1 VCCESVLVC
10 PHSVSVSVSRV
21 CQECVKS
28 VSRVCL
34 CESAQSICARACVC
48 VCEGSV
54 VVCLAGECLK
64 RESVCVVSVLRE
76 SFRESVLRESFR
88 ESVSKRVSQREC
100 VCVSSVSQ

>member
-1 VCCESVLVC
+1 M
-10 PHSVSVSVSRV
+10 
-21 CQECVKS
+21 
-28 VSRVCL
+28 
-34 CESAQSICARACVC
+34 
-48 VCEGSV
+48 
-54 VVCLAGECLK
+54 CLAGECLK